1 MIKKRLILI
10 LLTGVLVL
18 SCAGWGPNNGSK
30 NVELRFSWWGND
42 QRTAATLKVIDLYM
56 KKNPNVKIEAEYRG
70 KSDQAKIATQLAG
83 GTVADVV
90 QLNPP
95 WMPDMTRNGDFFVD
109 FKTEKRLIDL
119 SGFDQKFLKAHGVYN
134 GKLVGLPT
142 GINARATLI
151 NKTAAKELAVPTS
164 LNTKWTWDDLYN
176 VGKTVNSKDVNKY
189 FLNCDSRTLG
199 TFVLRPY
206 IKQKTGRQI
215 IKENYKPG
223 FSKRNLEDA
232 LGYIAKLYS
241 AKVVQ
246 PVQEANVFMDVTS
259 TNPKWINGDII
270 CEFMWTSQFDGASKN
285 TRGNMGAF
293 IMPLDPKAKDTGMIV
308 QPSQLLAVSK
318 RSKNINEAVKFVN
331 FFLNDPEAGK
341 ILKDCRSIPAVK
353 QVREACNKA
362 GLLKKI
368 VVSGVNYGLE
378 HAGMTDNGLSS
389 NAEIEKIFT
398 YAIEKVG
405 YGTSVNK
412 VADET
417 MKLLNDKLRIL
428 KTSRSK

>member
-1 MIKKRLILI
+1 MIKKRFVLI
-10 LLTGVLVL
+10 LLTGALVL
-18 SCAGWGPNNGSK
+18 SCAGWGRKSGPK
-30 NVELRFSWWGND
+30 NVEMRFSWWGND
-42 QRTAATLKVIDLYM
+42 QRTAATLKVINLYM
-56 KKNPNVKIEAEYRG
+56 KKNPDVKIEAEYRG

-83 GTVADVV
+83 GTIADVV

-95 WMPDMTRNGDFFVD
+95 WMPDMTENGNFFVD
-109 FKTEKRLIDL
+109 YKSKKGLIDL
-119 SGFDQKFLKAHGVYN
+119 SGFDPKFLKAHGVYQ

-142 GINARATLI
+142 GINARGTLI
-151 NKTAAKELAVPTS
+151 NKTVAQECGITTG
-164 LNTKWTWDDLYN
+164 LNTKWTWDDLHN
-176 VGKTVNSKDVNKY
+176 IGKTVNSQNANKY

-206 IKQKTGRQI
+206 IKQRTGRQI
-215 IKENYKPG
+215 IKDNYKVG
-223 FSKRNLEDA
+223 FSKQNLAEA
-232 LGYIAKLYS
+232 LGYIAKLYRD
-241 AKVVQ
+241 KVIQ
-246 PVQEANVFMDVTS
+246 PVQEADVFMDVTS
-259 TNPKWINGDII
+259 TNPKWINGDIV

-378 HAGMTDNGLSS
+378 HAGMTDNGPSS

-398 YAIEKVG
+398 YAIQKVG
-405 YGTSVNK
+405 YGTSPDK
-412 VADET
+412 VAAET

>member
-1 MIKKRLILI
+1 MIKKRISLI
-10 LLTGVLVL
+10 LLICVLVL
-18 SCAGWGPNNGSK
+18 SCAGWGRKDGQK

-83 GTVADVV
+83 GTIADVV

-95 WMPDMTRNGDFFVD
+95 WMPDMTSNGDFFVNY
-109 FKTEKRLIDL
+109 KSKKSLIDL
-119 SGFDQKFLKAHGVYN
+119 SGFDSKFLKSHGVYN

-151 NKTAAKELAVPTS
+151 NKTVAEEFAIPTG

-176 VGKTVNSKDVNKY
+176 AGKSVNSQNANKY

-215 IKENYKPG
+215 IKDDYKVG
-223 FSKRNLEDA
+223 FSKQNLADA
-232 LGYIAKLYS
+232 LGYISKLYRD
-241 AKVVQ
+241 KVIQ
-246 PVQEANVFMDVTS
+246 PVQEADVFMDVTS
-259 TNPKWINGDII
+259 TNPKWINGDIV

-285 TRGNMGAF
+285 TKGNMGAF
-293 IMPLDPKAKDTGMIV
+293 IMPLDPKAKDSGMIV

-318 RSKNINEAVKFVN
+318 RSKNIDEAVKFVN
-331 FFLNDPEAGK
+331 FFINDLEAGK

-353 QVREACNKA
+353 KVREACNDA
-362 GLLKKI
+362 GLLNKI

-378 HAGMTDNGLSS
+378 HAGMNDNGLSS

-405 YGTSVNK
+405 FGISPVK

-428 KTSRSK
+428 KTSRCK